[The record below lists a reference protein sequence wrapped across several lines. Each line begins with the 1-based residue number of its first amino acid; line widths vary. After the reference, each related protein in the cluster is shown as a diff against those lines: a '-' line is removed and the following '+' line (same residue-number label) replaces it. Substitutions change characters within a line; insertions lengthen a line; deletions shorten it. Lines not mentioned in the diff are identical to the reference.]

1 MTDTRKTQLEIGATD
16 NTGPAFESVKHNA
29 TDAARSVTTSA
40 TQASKAVDDIG
51 KSARGAEQGIGKAT
65 GGIVASI
72 KRQVAE
78 LERLKIEQEAGRRG
92 TAAYYEALAKLRGAS
107 PDILRPYLEQLRKAE
122 EAQKLATNSLDKMG
136 LSAKQTAAALRQVP
150 AQFTDIVTGLAGGQN
165 PLTVLLQQGGQLKDV
180 FGGAGAAARALGGYV
195 LGLVNPITVV
205 LGAAAGVV
213 AAFASGQR
221 EIAEYGKALALSG
234 NAAGAT
240 AGQLQDMA
248 RRLSAVAGTQGE
260 TAEAVQAVARS
271 GSVAASNIELVAGA
285 AVRFSKATGQSVAET
300 VKQFQ
305 DLANSPADTLVK
317 LNQQYNFLTAST
329 YAQVKALE
337 EAGDK
342 TKAADL
348 AQKAFADTLQVRS
361 VDVLQNLGLFER
373 GWKNIT
379 EAIKGAVDAAKDIG
393 RAQTPGQQFE
403 SLQAQIAIREQQIA
417 TGDPR
422 ATGLGAQDRFRA
434 RLREEIAAL
443 QAQAAAIGGV
453 AAAKAFEAEE
463 QRKSTNAQR
472 EAVEA
477 IGRVDKITESA
488 ATKQERLNKALK
500 EYRADIDRIRAAN
513 ANDPRLDPAAI
524 AKNEANIRAQFS
536 ETAKPAKMDAEALEV
551 ARRYKDVVGDLTK
564 LQQDAAIKN
573 EGLSRAMA
581 RLHLEMA
588 NPIFAKYNA
597 AQQEEIVTLAFLA
610 DAEDRVGETRKRN
623 AKEAEAYEAA
633 MKKEADAI
641 NAVVEANIRAV
652 FGVTRRAQ
660 DSAKQAEFEA
670 QAYGLTKSAVL
681 ELHIAEKQRALDALR
696 AGQTITEQLQ
706 REIDLRQQEID
717 AIKKE
722 VAAVR
727 NVEVRQATDKAAEQ
741 AAQEWRRAAE
751 QIEQSLTDALLR
763 GFESGKGFAQNLRD
777 TVANMFKTL
786 VLRPVV
792 SAVVSPVAAGITNA
806 LGVPGAASSFA
817 GNAAGSAASSYL
829 GGSIFGSSA
838 AYGAAIGTTSIGA
851 GSQAAMLASQ
861 TGVFGLEGAKL
872 TAAAAGNTALSTFM
886 TAMPYLAIG
895 ALVLSALAKSGE
907 TRQGAGYQV
916 NDGRALLGGG
926 PSGGAINRA
935 LETKLVQQTYD
946 TINATLKA
954 LGSTVSVAS
963 FQAGLESS
971 TKGRGAT
978 FAGGTLS
985 SGASFGQVYDPAIY
999 TQTLTAEQAATQFGT
1014 KLGQS
1019 ALLALQ
1025 AAGDTLP
1032 AYVKRQLDTLDVSSL
1047 DANGAQQAIA
1057 AIADLPNVLAQKAGI
1072 ASGDII
1078 NQLTQG
1084 ILNGNIDATG
1094 EVVAGQIVASI
1105 EASMVGT
1112 AAAQIYDTFNRA
1124 IIAPVI
1130 DSIIA
1135 GQLAVDVINEATVDA
1150 AVNKAIETAAAL
1162 GQVLNDPRIQEALAQ
1177 LKDGL
1182 AKGFGQAGQALGFT
1196 SRYQP
1201 TTATQDPVAKAAE
1214 DDAKRQADSLK
1225 ALQREWKQLQAQLLT
1240 LQGDSKGAAAVLK
1253 ELATEGM
1260 GALEIAAYEANEVL
1274 RTQIQQAQKMASA
1287 MGVFDSIAADFL
1299 SGDALRN
1306 YRALRIQER
1315 LRTEGF
1321 DISVSQILAT
1331 SVQDFSN
1338 LLKELAVTAPSAAA
1352 SLIGFYDAIKQ
1363 LQGDPTAIARNATDA
1378 ALAGTER
1385 AINAERTLTQTRI
1398 DGLREQEQALQSLFD
1413 LTKSAASDLLGT
1425 GSGAKT
1431 QALKARDFIAQ
1442 AAFDSLNGKLPD
1454 AENLSGAITD
1464 ARRVLETSN
1473 YASRYEFER
1482 DRLILAGQLTTIRE
1496 ATGDQLEDT
1505 KDSIR
1510 IAETQLKVLET
1521 SLQTARDQVSALR
1534 GVDTSVLGVKDA
1546 ITKLQQA
1553 ITAERTATA
1562 MPFTNPAT
1570 GQGAGSLIG
1579 ASVSG
1584 NQAEVM
1590 ASGLVRFDSP
1600 TRGTNLLW
1608 ATGIVEYLNARAKDV
1623 GDANAIAEAAYYGI
1637 TADLLEE
1644 IKARSKVAPKFA
1656 SGGFHSGGW
1665 AMVGEQGP
1673 ELAYMPPAHIYSN
1686 RDTKQ
1691 LLAGNQAAQIEQM
1704 GSVLRA
1710 LVKQQARTAKILERW
1725 DGDGMPTERADA

>member
-1 MTDTRKTQLEIGATD
+1 M
-16 NTGPAFESVKHNA
+16 
-29 TDAARSVTTSA
+29 
-40 TQASKAVDDIG
+40 
-51 KSARGAEQGIGKAT
+51 
-65 GGIVASI
+65 
-72 KRQVAE
+72 
-78 LERLKIEQEAGRRG
+78 
-92 TAAYYEALAKLRGAS
+92 
-107 PDILRPYLEQLRKAE
+107 
-122 EAQKLATNSLDKMG
+122 
-136 LSAKQTAAALRQVP
+136 
-150 AQFTDIVTGLAGGQN
+150 
-165 PLTVLLQQGGQLKDV
+165 
-180 FGGAGAAARALGGYV
+180 
-195 LGLVNPITVV
+195 
-205 LGAAAGVV
+205 
-213 AAFASGQR
+213 
-221 EIAEYGKALALSG
+221 
-234 NAAGAT
+234 
-240 AGQLQDMA
+240 
-248 RRLSAVAGTQGE
+248 
-260 TAEAVQAVARS
+260 
-271 GSVAASNIELVAGA
+271 
-285 AVRFSKATGQSVAET
+285 
-300 VKQFQ
+300 
-305 DLANSPADTLVK
+305 
-317 LNQQYNFLTAST
+317 
-329 YAQVKALE
+329 
-337 EAGDK
+337 
-342 TKAADL
+342 
-348 AQKAFADTLQVRS
+348 
-361 VDVLQNLGLFER
+361 
-373 GWKNIT
+373 
-379 EAIKGAVDAAKDIG
+379 
-393 RAQTPGQQFE
+393 
-403 SLQAQIAIREQQIA
+403 
-417 TGDPR
+417 
-422 ATGLGAQDRFRA
+422 
-434 RLREEIAAL
+434 
-443 QAQAAAIGGV
+443 
-453 AAAKAFEAEE
+453 
-463 QRKSTNAQR
+463 
-472 EAVEA
+472 
-477 IGRVDKITESA
+477 
-488 ATKQERLNKALK
+488 
-500 EYRADIDRIRAAN
+500 
-513 ANDPRLDPAAI
+513 
-524 AKNEANIRAQFS
+524 
-536 ETAKPAKMDAEALEV
+536 
-551 ARRYKDVVGDLTK
+551 
-564 LQQDAAIKN
+564 
-573 EGLSRAMA
+573 
-581 RLHLEMA
+581 
-588 NPIFAKYNA
+588 
-597 AQQEEIVTLAFLA
+597 
-610 DAEDRVGETRKRN
+610 
-623 AKEAEAYEAA
+623 
-633 MKKEADAI
+633 
-641 NAVVEANIRAV
+641 
-652 FGVTRRAQ
+652 
-660 DSAKQAEFEA
+660 
-670 QAYGLTKSAVL
+670 
-681 ELHIAEKQRALDALR
+681 
-696 AGQTITEQLQ
+696 
-706 REIDLRQQEID
+706 
-717 AIKKE
+717 
-722 VAAVR
+722 
-727 NVEVRQATDKAAEQ
+727 
-741 AAQEWRRAAE
+741 
-751 QIEQSLTDALLR
+751 R
-763 GFESGKGFAQNLRD
+763 GFESGKSAAEVLRD
-777 TVANMFKTL
+777 TIVNMFKTL

-792 SAVVSPVAAGITNA
+792 SAVVSPFAAGLSGPAT
-806 LGVPGAASSFA
+806 AASGIS
-817 GNAAGSAASSYL
+817 GLGSVGSAASTLGSLTGTFGQGVTAGFSQLTAGVSPGVFASATTELAGASLSTALGQAVGYL
-829 GGSIFGSSA
+829 GPIAVGIA
-838 AYGAAIGTTSIGA
+838 L
-851 GSQAAMLASQ
+851 LAS
-861 TGVFGLEGAKL
+861 
-872 TAAAAGNTALSTFM
+872 
-886 TAMPYLAIG
+886 
-895 ALVLSALAKSGE
+895 LAKEGE

-926 PSGGAINRA
+926 PSGGAINQA

-1521 SLQTARDQVSALR
+1521 SLQTARDQVAALR

-1579 ASVSG
+1579 ASVNG

>member
-1 MTDTRKTQLEIGATD
+1 
-16 NTGPAFESVKHNA
+16 
-29 TDAARSVTTSA
+29 
-40 TQASKAVDDIG
+40 
-51 KSARGAEQGIGKAT
+51 
-65 GGIVASI
+65 
-72 KRQVAE
+72 
-78 LERLKIEQEAGRRG
+78 
-92 TAAYYEALAKLRGAS
+92 
-107 PDILRPYLEQLRKAE
+107 
-122 EAQKLATNSLDKMG
+122 
-136 LSAKQTAAALRQVP
+136 
-150 AQFTDIVTGLAGGQN
+150 
-165 PLTVLLQQGGQLKDV
+165 
-180 FGGAGAAARALGGYV
+180 
-195 LGLVNPITVV
+195 
-205 LGAAAGVV
+205 
-213 AAFASGQR
+213 
-221 EIAEYGKALALSG
+221 
-234 NAAGAT
+234 
-240 AGQLQDMA
+240 
-248 RRLSAVAGTQGE
+248 
-260 TAEAVQAVARS
+260 
-271 GSVAASNIELVAGA
+271 
-285 AVRFSKATGQSVAET
+285 
-300 VKQFQ
+300 
-305 DLANSPADTLVK
+305 
-317 LNQQYNFLTAST
+317 
-329 YAQVKALE
+329 
-337 EAGDK
+337 
-342 TKAADL
+342 
-348 AQKAFADTLQVRS
+348 
-361 VDVLQNLGLFER
+361 
-373 GWKNIT
+373 
-379 EAIKGAVDAAKDIG
+379 
-393 RAQTPGQQFE
+393 
-403 SLQAQIAIREQQIA
+403 
-417 TGDPR
+417 
-422 ATGLGAQDRFRA
+422 
-434 RLREEIAAL
+434 
-443 QAQAAAIGGV
+443 
-453 AAAKAFEAEE
+453 
-463 QRKSTNAQR
+463 
-472 EAVEA
+472 
-477 IGRVDKITESA
+477 
-488 ATKQERLNKALK
+488 
-500 EYRADIDRIRAAN
+500 
-513 ANDPRLDPAAI
+513 
-524 AKNEANIRAQFS
+524 
-536 ETAKPAKMDAEALEV
+536 
-551 ARRYKDVVGDLTK
+551 
-564 LQQDAAIKN
+564 
-573 EGLSRAMA
+573 
-581 RLHLEMA
+581 
-588 NPIFAKYNA
+588 
-597 AQQEEIVTLAFLA
+597 
-610 DAEDRVGETRKRN
+610 
-623 AKEAEAYEAA
+623 
-633 MKKEADAI
+633 
-641 NAVVEANIRAV
+641 
-652 FGVTRRAQ
+652 
-660 DSAKQAEFEA
+660 
-670 QAYGLTKSAVL
+670 
-681 ELHIAEKQRALDALR
+681 
-696 AGQTITEQLQ
+696 
-706 REIDLRQQEID
+706 
-717 AIKKE
+717 
-722 VAAVR
+722 
-727 NVEVRQATDKAAEQ
+727 
-741 AAQEWRRAAE
+741 
-751 QIEQSLTDALLR
+751 
-763 GFESGKGFAQNLRD
+763 
-777 TVANMFKTL
+777 
-786 VLRPVV
+786 
-792 SAVVSPVAAGITNA
+792 
-806 LGVPGAASSFA
+806 
-817 GNAAGSAASSYL
+817 
-829 GGSIFGSSA
+829 
-838 AYGAAIGTTSIGA
+838 
-851 GSQAAMLASQ
+851 
-861 TGVFGLEGAKL
+861 
-872 TAAAAGNTALSTFM
+872 
-886 TAMPYLAIG
+886 
-895 ALVLSALAKSGE
+895 
-907 TRQGAGYQV
+907 
-916 NDGRALLGGG
+916 
-926 PSGGAINRA
+926 
-935 LETKLVQQTYD
+935 
-946 TINATLKA
+946 
-954 LGSTVSVAS
+954 
-963 FQAGLESS
+963 
-971 TKGRGAT
+971 
-978 FAGGTLS
+978 
-985 SGASFGQVYDPAIY
+985 
-999 TQTLTAEQAATQFGT
+999 
-1014 KLGQS
+1014 
-1019 ALLALQ
+1019 
-1025 AAGDTLP
+1025 
-1032 AYVKRQLDTLDVSSL
+1032 
-1047 DANGAQQAIA
+1047 
-1057 AIADLPNVLAQKAGI
+1057 
-1072 ASGDII
+1072 
-1078 NQLTQG
+1078 
-1084 ILNGNIDATG
+1084 
-1094 EVVAGQIVASI
+1094 
-1105 EASMVGT
+1105 MVGT

-1331 SVQDFSN
+1331 SVQDFST

-1644 IKARSKVAPKFA
+1644 IKDRSKVAPKFA